1 MTGKVEFSEPI
12 KKPSSSAENV
22 KMQAKEAQAANA
34 LIVEEQVVS
43 EESMTQLAEQGSEF
57 NLLAMGKNFKE
68 LQQNQPKKE
77 TELTG
82 DVQEDQSAENES
94 TAKIAEQFSKK
105 NPELNPKSLV
115 LILRGLKSSDST
127 DEVLRRIRS
136 AYPDASLADEV
147 LDFVIESSKGN
158 KALKDLAVLTK
169 EEFNQSSGREI
180 RAGKN
185 IQEAARQF
193 AQDGLG
199 SPTALRDLYREIT
212 GNPREPTVLFEE
224 LSNSF
229 PFPKMKMVIDFFLH
243 SLGQDMKSKG
253 PSISREEFQRLFS
266 ETRTLQA
273 ILGIY
278 RFFFS
283 RQRLMQGEFKRN
295 DLAMP
300 NTVNFQTLAKA
311 FVSIIKDR
319 YPNAQKIIGLANSL
333 GVSAETIAKIIVFTQ
348 MRDALRETS
357 PRLFKSEQH
366 RQDVLMTF
374 LEALSLL
381 EDELEEEEEEEE
393 EDENE

>member
-1 MTGKVEFSEPI
+1 
-12 KKPSSSAENV
+12 
-22 KMQAKEAQAANA
+22 
-34 LIVEEQVVS
+34 
-43 EESMTQLAEQGSEF
+43 
-57 NLLAMGKNFKE
+57 
-68 LQQNQPKKE
+68 
-77 TELTG
+77 
-82 DVQEDQSAENES
+82 
-94 TAKIAEQFSKK
+94 
-105 NPELNPKSLV
+105 
-115 LILRGLKSSDST
+115 
-127 DEVLRRIRS
+127 
-136 AYPDASLADEV
+136 
-147 LDFVIESSKGN
+147 
-158 KALKDLAVLTK
+158 
-169 EEFNQSSGREI
+169 
-180 RAGKN
+180 
-185 IQEAARQF
+185 
-193 AQDGLG
+193 
-199 SPTALRDLYREIT
+199 
-212 GNPREPTVLFEE
+212 
-224 LSNSF
+224 
-229 PFPKMKMVIDFFLH
+229 MKMVIDFFLH

-381 EDELEEEEEEEE
+381 DDELEEEEEKE
-393 EDENE
+393 EDEDEDE